1 MKTTFY
7 TLWLSIKLYMKA
19 KIAFL
24 PLTVATHI
32 QGRFRITWILK
43 ILYSYLQYLRIVR
56 IHISLWYTE
65 SLQDNLCFLFSHPV
79 LVPPL
84 SMELMTMFP
93 SKVSFIFLVIFSMVL
108 GQTLLHKRE
117 KVPGQ
122 KYLVKMG
129 QKTEDKNFLVE
140 TEDYYSSVEDSASYK
155 GIFLFIFSMMQIPLD
170 IYWTASKVNI

>member
-1 MKTTFY
+1 
-7 TLWLSIKLYMKA
+7 
-19 KIAFL
+19 
-24 PLTVATHI
+24 
-32 QGRFRITWILK
+32 
-43 ILYSYLQYLRIVR
+43 
-56 IHISLWYTE
+56 
-65 SLQDNLCFLFSHPV
+65 
-79 LVPPL
+79 
-84 SMELMTMFP
+84 MFP
-93 SKVSFIFLVIFSMVL
+93 SNVRFIFLVIFSMVL
-108 GQTLLHKRE
+108 GQTLEHKRE